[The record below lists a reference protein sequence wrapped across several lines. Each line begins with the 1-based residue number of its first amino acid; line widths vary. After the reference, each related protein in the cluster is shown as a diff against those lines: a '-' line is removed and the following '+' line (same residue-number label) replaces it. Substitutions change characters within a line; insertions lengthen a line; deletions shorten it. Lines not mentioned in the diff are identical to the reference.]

1 MKDATKI
8 TLAVLMVVVVIGSA
22 AAIYH
27 IDPLSKQKGT
37 VITVNTGYNST
48 KPLNRIVSLDPAAT
62 ATLYAIG
69 AYSSLVGGNAY
80 DSYPPNSTSNLP
92 NVTDY
97 PSMDLEAIY
106 NLSPQAVISFS
117 NYSGGQISDLL
128 NAGISY
134 IFLNSGSGSN
144 FNQMESQNTLLGKI
158 TGHSSNASK
167 LNTWMNESLSAL
179 NSSAASAASSGEMS
193 GMYYMDSYGGFW
205 TTGNNT
211 FINQYFQYAH
221 IRNIASPF
229 HSGFYTISPGKII
242 NASPD
247 ILFLNQY
254 VNYSSLTIPPFN
266 DTQAVKDNRTFTI
279 PSNTIFDE
287 PNFRDVYA
295 IQWLIYV
302 TYNVTVKLP
311 AFPIELQ
318 YPPDPII
325 IG

>member
-8 TLAVLMVVVVIGSA
+8 TVAVLIAVVVIGSA

-27 IDPLSKQKGT
+27 FNPIGKQKGT
-37 VITVNTGYNST
+37 VITVSTGYNST
-48 KPLNRIVSLDPAAT
+48 IPLDRIVSLDPAAT

-80 DSYPPNSTSNLP
+80 DSYPPNSTNNLP
-92 NVTDY
+92 NVSDY

-144 FNQMESQNTLLGKI
+144 FNQVEKQNTLLGKI
-158 TGHSSNASK
+158 TGRLNNASK

-179 NSSAASAASSGEMS
+179 NSSAASASSSGEMS
-193 GMYYMDSYGGFW
+193 GMYYMSSYGGFW

-229 HSGFYTISPGKII
+229 QSGFYTISSGEIL
-242 NASPD
+242 NASPN
-247 ILFLNQY
+247 ILFLNNY
-254 VNYSSLTIPPFN
+254 VNDSSLSIPPFN
-266 DTQAVKDNRTFTI
+266 DTPAVKDNRTFTI
-279 PSNTIFDE
+279 PSNSIFDE
-287 PNFRDVYA
+287 PNFRDIYA
-295 IQWLIYV
+295 IQWLIYMA
-302 TYNVTVKLP
+302 YNKTVQLP

-318 YPPDPII
+318 YPPDPIV